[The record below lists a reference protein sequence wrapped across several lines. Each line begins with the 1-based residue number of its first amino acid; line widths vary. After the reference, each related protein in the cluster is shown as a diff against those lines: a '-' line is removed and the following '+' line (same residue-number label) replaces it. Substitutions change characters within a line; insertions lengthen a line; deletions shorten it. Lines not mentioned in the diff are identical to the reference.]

1 MSKKIYHVKISL
13 RGSKPNIWRRL
24 LIPSDLLLADLHKII
39 QTSMGWMNSHLHQFI
54 KGRTYYRA
62 RVEEDDFWDELD
74 NVDYKKIKISGLLK
88 NEKDKIIYEYDFGDG
103 WQHDILLE
111 KILVD
116 DGKIKFPVCL
126 KGKMNCPPEDCGG
139 IWGFKNMLQI
149 LQEPKHEEYDSYLEW
164 LGGDYDPE
172 EFDIEFVNELLA
184 EEDYGCEEL

>member
-1 MSKKIYHVKISL
+1 MAKKIYQVKISL

-24 LIPSDLLLADLHKII
+24 LIPSDLLLADLHKTI

-74 NVDYKKIKISGLLK
+74 NVDYKKIKISGLFK